1 MNYGFQVLF
10 LGCSDLLNALTTI
23 ASKVDDGCCLMTIH
37 LSHPSILTFAR
48 NVVILKV
55 VSAPLFNVDNAN
67 DLSYLWD
74 LWYNVAWPQ
83 TTLERFV
90 KDVEGLVK
98 EGIPELHSLDT
109 IQLGRLKNVWES
121 WLLALKGTLT
131 QPSQMKNISK
141 DR

>member
-1 MNYGFQVLF
+1 MNDGFQVLF

-23 ASKVDDGCCLMTIH
+23 ASKVDDGCCLMAIH

-83 TTLERFV
+83 TTLEIDLSKMLKVLLKKVYQNNIPWILFS
-90 KDVEGLVK
+90 LV
-98 EGIPELHSLDT
+98 D
-109 IQLGRLKNVWES
+109 
-121 WLLALKGTLT
+121 
-131 QPSQMKNISK
+131 
-141 DR
+141 